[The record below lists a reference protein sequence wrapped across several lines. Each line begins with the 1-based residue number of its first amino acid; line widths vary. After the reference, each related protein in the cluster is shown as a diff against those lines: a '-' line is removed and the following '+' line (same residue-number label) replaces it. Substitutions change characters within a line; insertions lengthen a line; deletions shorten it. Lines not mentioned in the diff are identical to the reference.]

1 MVVCGITAE
10 YSDLNP
16 TPPTEVILIGPDT
29 EISRALRTR
38 SKWSDVHRIHKCPS
52 SSLFKL
58 PVHSSGSIITQY

>member
-29 EISRALRTR
+29 NQQ
-38 SKWSDVHRIHKCPS
+38 
-52 SSLFKL
+52 
-58 PVHSSGSIITQY
+58 GSTDSIKMVGRP